1 MARNVPVETGYEGRM
16 VPSSIVTQ
24 YRQLINRATD
34 VGQRAV
40 AAQLA
45 VARPNDIATLKAA
58 VGNVLHGA
66 DIEVSEIDRQYFVAA
81 RYSVTGQ
88 NWNTD
93 QVVDGGWEDGMDAAL
108 EAILRDHG
116 EYDETTGEYEIVDRE
131 RFESDLAQFVG
142 RIINDRS
149 KHYVERYG
157 ERDYMRPRF
166 ARVPSGLETCAYCYA
181 LAGLGFQYK
190 SAATARQ
197 HGHSGCDCAIVP
209 SWGGS
214 GAEGY
219 DNVEYARM
227 FRDARSWLNSSDA
240 PADLRRR
247 VSERDQDIPWYHRDW
262 QGTLAAMRKKYDLK

>member
-1 MARNVPVETGYEGRM
+1 MARNVPVETGYEDCM
-16 VPSSIVTQ
+16 VPSSIVTR

-116 EYDETTGEYEIVDRE
+116 EYDEETGEYEITDRE
-131 RFESDLAQFVG
+131 RFESDLAQYVG

-181 LAGLGFQYK
+181 LAGLGFQYR
-190 SAATARQ
+190 SAATARR

-247 VSERDQDIPWYHRDW
+247 VSERDHDIPWYHRDW